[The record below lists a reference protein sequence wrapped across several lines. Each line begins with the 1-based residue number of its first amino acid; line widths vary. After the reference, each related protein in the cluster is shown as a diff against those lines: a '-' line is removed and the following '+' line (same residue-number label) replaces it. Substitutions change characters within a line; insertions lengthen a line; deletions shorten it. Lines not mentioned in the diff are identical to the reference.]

1 MEVKITPT
9 RLCGTIEAPPSKS
22 YLHRLI
28 IAAFLSGGEV
38 KIKTGELSDDA
49 FATIGAVKSLGA
61 EIIYEGEFVTV
72 KRNADFAPKT
82 PVIVFCGESG
92 STLRFLMP
100 VAAALGIPAT
110 FKGKG
115 RLSSRPVD
123 ALLTCMNSFGKV
135 AEGLNVTGKLQANDF
150 VLDGSISSQYITGML
165 FALSFLGGGSL
176 TVLGK
181 EVSRG
186 YVDIT
191 LEVLKKFGVKIEKS
205 GATFRIKSGFTANNK
220 EVSPEGDWSGAAFLL
235 SLGAVTGDVTV
246 TGLAFPSGQ
255 GDSEI
260 LGILKAFGAET
271 ELIGVRE
278 AGARAG
284 KDGKNVKNG
293 KLGAKNETGVRVRA
307 GALSGITVDLEN
319 IPDLAQTVAAVAAFA
334 KGKTTLY
341 SADRLRLKESDRIEA
356 IIKTLGAAGIKAE
369 YSSGRG
375 GTITIYG
382 GLPVG
387 AKFSGGGDHRTVMS
401 AAVLAAGAEG
411 VSEICGAEAAAKSY
425 PEFFNDMKRLGG
437 KADVLI

>member
-100 VAAALGIPAT
+100 VAAALGIPAEFT
-110 FKGKG
+110 GSG
-115 RLSSRPVD
+115 RLCMRPVE
-123 ALLTCMNSFGKV
+123 ALERCMNGFQKTADGRRI
-135 AEGLNVTGKLQANDF
+135 TGKLVAGDY
-150 VLDGSISSQYITGML
+150 VLDGSVSSQYVTGML

-235 SLGAVTGDVTV
+235 SLGAVSGEVAV
-246 TGLAFPSGQ
+246 KGLSFPSEQ

-260 LGILKAFGAET
+260 VKILQKFGAET
-271 ELIGVRE
+271 EVVRDDSRKKDADNSLTTVIKVKAKKLNGV
-278 AGARAG
+278 
-284 KDGKNVKNG
+284 
-293 KLGAKNETGVRVRA
+293 
-307 GALSGITVDLEN
+307 TVDLEN
-319 IPDLAQTVAAVAAFA
+319 VPDLAQTVAAVAAFA

>member
-28 IAAFLSGGEV
+28 IAAFLSGGEI

-61 EIIYEGEFVTV
+61 KITAGEGYITV
-72 KRNADFAPKT
+72 KRNADFKPQS
-82 PVIVFCGESG
+82 PVEVFCGESG

-100 VAAALGIPAT
+100 VAAALGIPAE

-115 RLSSRPVD
+115 RLPSRPVD

-135 AEGLNVTGKLQANDF
+135 AERLNVTGKLQANDY

-176 TVLGK
+176 KILGE

-186 YVDIT
+186 YVGIT
-191 LEVLKKFGVKIEKS
+191 LEVLKKFGVKIEKK
-205 GATFRIKSGFTANNK
+205 GDTFYIKSGFSVK
-220 EVSPEGDWSGAAFLL
+220 SGEFIPEGDWSGAAFTL

-246 TGLAFPSGQ
+246 TGLSFPSEQ

-260 LGILKAFGAET
+260 LEILKAFGAET
-271 ELIGVRE
+271 ELTGVRE
-278 AGARAG
+278 ARAEKNG
-284 KDGKNVKNG
+284 KGVKNG
-293 KLGAKNETGVRVRA
+293 AKSETGVRVRA

-382 GLPVG
+382 GSPVG
-387 AKFSGGGDHRTVMS
+387 AEFSGGGDHRTVMS

-411 VSEICGAEAAAKSY
+411 VSDICGAEAAAKSY

>member
-61 EIIYEGEFVTV
+61 KITAGEGYITV
-72 KRNADFAPKT
+72 KRNADFKPQS
-82 PVIVFCGESG
+82 PVTVFCGESG

-100 VAAALGIPAT
+100 VAAALGIPAEFT
-110 FKGKG
+110 GSG
-115 RLSSRPVD
+115 RLCMRPVE
-123 ALLTCMNSFGKV
+123 ALERCMNGFQKTADGRRI
-135 AEGLNVTGKLQANDF
+135 TGKLVAGDY
-150 VLDGSISSQYITGML
+150 VLDGSVSSQYVTGML

-235 SLGAVTGDVTV
+235 SLGAVSGEVAV
-246 TGLAFPSGQ
+246 KGLSFPSEQ

-260 LGILKAFGAET
+260 VKILQKFGAET
-271 ELIGVRE
+271 EVVRDNSRKKDADNSLTTVIKVKAKKLNGV
-278 AGARAG
+278 
-284 KDGKNVKNG
+284 
-293 KLGAKNETGVRVRA
+293 
-307 GALSGITVDLEN
+307 TVDLEN
-319 IPDLAQTVAAVAAFA
+319 VPDLAQTIAAVAAFA

>member
-38 KIKTGELSDDA
+38 KIKTGELSEDA

-61 EIIYEGEFVTV
+61 TVTTGEGYIEV
-72 KRNADFAPKT
+72 KRNADFKPQS
-82 PVIVFCGESG
+82 PVTVFCGESG
-92 STLRFLMP
+92 STLRFLLP

-115 RLSSRPVD
+115 RLLSRPTD
-123 ALLTCMNSFGKV
+123 ALLTCMNSCGKV
-135 AEGLNVTGKLQANDF
+135 AEGLNVTGKLKANDY

-176 TVLGK
+176 KILGE

-191 LEVLKKFGVKIEKS
+191 LEVLEKFGVNTEKN
-205 GATFRIKSGFTANNK
+205 GDTFYIKSGFSVKGGEFA
-220 EVSPEGDWSGAAFLL
+220 PEGDWSGAAFML

-246 TGLAFPSGQ
+246 TGLSFPSGQ
-255 GDSEI
+255 GDVEI
-260 LGILKAFGAET
+260 LKILKAFGAET
-271 ELIGVRE
+271 E
-278 AGARAG
+278 ASAH
-284 KDGKNVKNG
+284 
-293 KLGAKNETGVRVRA
+293 GVRVKA
-307 GALSGITVDLEN
+307 KALSGITVDLEN

-334 KGKTTLY
+334 KGKTTLQ

-369 YSSGRG
+369 YSIGRG
-375 GTITIYG
+375 GTITVYG
-382 GLPVG
+382 GSPVG
-387 AKFSGGGDHRTVMS
+387 ARFSGGGDHRTVMS

>member
-100 VAAALGIPAT
+100 VAAALGIPAEFT
-110 FKGKG
+110 GSG
-115 RLSSRPVD
+115 RLCMRPVE
-123 ALLTCMNSFGKV
+123 ALERCMNGFQKTADGRRI
-135 AEGLNVTGKLQANDF
+135 TGKLVAGDY
-150 VLDGSISSQYITGML
+150 VLDGSVSSQYVTGML

-191 LEVLKKFGVKIEKS
+191 LEVLKKFGVKIEKN

-235 SLGAVTGDVTV
+235 SLGAVSGEVAV
-246 TGLAFPSGQ
+246 KGLSFPSGQ

-271 ELIGVRE
+271 ELTGSRE

-284 KDGKNVKNG
+284 KDGKSVKNG
-293 KLGAKNETGVRVRA
+293 KNGAKNETGVRVRA

-319 IPDLAQTVAAVAAFA
+319 VPDLAQTVAAVAAFA

-375 GTITIYG
+375 GTITVYG
-382 GLPVG
+382 GKPVG

-425 PEFFNDMKRLGG
+425 PEFFNDLKRLGG

>member
-61 EIIYEGEFVTV
+61 KITAGEGYIAV
-72 KRNADFAPKT
+72 KRNADFKPQS
-82 PVIVFCGESG
+82 PVTVFCGESG
-92 STLRFLMP
+92 STLRFLLP
-100 VAAALGIPAT
+100 VTAALGIPAT

-191 LEVLKKFGVKIEKS
+191 LEVLKKFGVKIEKN
-205 GATFRIKSGFTANNK
+205 GDTFYIKSGFSVK
-220 EVSPEGDWSGAAFLL
+220 GGEFIPEGDWSGAAFLL
-235 SLGAVTGDVTV
+235 SLGAVSGEVAV
-246 TGLAFPSGQ
+246 KGLSFPSEQ

-260 LGILKAFGAET
+260 VKILQKFGAET
-271 ELIGVRE
+271 EVVRDDS
-278 AGARAG
+278 RK
-284 KDGKNVKNG
+284 KDADNSLTTVIKVKAK
-293 KLGAKNETGVRVRA
+293 KLN
-307 GALSGITVDLEN
+307 GITVDLEN
-319 IPDLAQTVAAVAAFA
+319 IPDLAQTIAAVAAFA
-334 KGKTTLY
+334 NGKTELK
-341 SADRLRLKESDRIEA
+341 SADRLRLKESDRINA
-356 IIKTLGAAGIKAE
+356 IITTLGAAGIKAE
-369 YSSGRG
+369 YSSAAG
-375 GTITIYG
+375 GTITVYG
-382 GLPVG
+382 GKPVG

-411 VSEICGAEAAAKSY
+411 VSFISGAEAAAKSY
-425 PEFFNDMKRLGG
+425 PEFFNDLKRLGG
-437 KADVLI
+437 KADVLV

>member
-38 KIKTGELSDDA
+38 KIKTGELSEDA

-61 EIIYEGEFVTV
+61 TVTTGEGYITV
-72 KRNADFAPKT
+72 KRNADFKPQS
-82 PVIVFCGESG
+82 PVTVFCGESG
-92 STLRFLMP
+92 STLRFLLP

-123 ALLTCMNSFGKV
+123 ALLTCMNSCGKV
-135 AEGLNVTGKLQANDF
+135 AEGLNVTGKLKANDY
-150 VLDGSISSQYITGML
+150 VLDGSVSSQYVTGML

-176 TVLGK
+176 KVLGK

-191 LEVLKKFGVKIEKS
+191 LEVLEKFGVKTEKN
-205 GATFRIKSGFTANNK
+205 GDTFYIKSGFSVKGGEFA
-220 EVSPEGDWSGAAFLL
+220 PEGDWSGAAFML

-246 TGLAFPSGQ
+246 TGLSVSSGQ
-255 GDSEI
+255 GDVEI
-260 LGILKAFGAET
+260 LKILKAFGAET
-271 ELIGVRE
+271 ETI
-278 AGARAG
+278 AH
-284 KDGKNVKNG
+284 
-293 KLGAKNETGVRVRA
+293 GVRVKA
-307 GALSGITVDLEN
+307 KALNGITVDLDN

-334 KGKTTLY
+334 KGKTTLQ

-369 YSSGRG
+369 YSVGRG
-375 GTITIYG
+375 GTITVYG
-382 GLPVG
+382 GSPVG
-387 AKFSGGGDHRTVMS
+387 ARFSGGGDHRTVMS
-401 AAVLAAGAEG
+401 AAVIAAGAEG

-437 KADVLI
+437 KADVII

>member
-61 EIIYEGEFVTV
+61 KITAGEGYITV
-72 KRNADFAPKT
+72 KRNADFKPQS
-82 PVIVFCGESG
+82 PVTVFCGESG
-92 STLRFLMP
+92 STLRFLLP

-220 EVSPEGDWSGAAFLL
+220 EVSPEGDWSGAAFTL

-260 LGILKAFGAET
+260 VKILQKFGAET
-271 ELIGVRE
+271 EIVRDDSRKKDADNSLTTVIKVKAKKLNGV
-278 AGARAG
+278 
-284 KDGKNVKNG
+284 
-293 KLGAKNETGVRVRA
+293 
-307 GALSGITVDLEN
+307 TVDLEN
-319 IPDLAQTVAAVAAFA
+319 VPDLAQTVAAVAAFA

>member
-28 IAAFLSGGEV
+28 IAAFLSGREV

-61 EIIYEGEFVTV
+61 KITAGEGYIAV
-72 KRNADFAPKT
+72 KRNADFKPQS
-82 PVIVFCGESG
+82 PVTVFCGESG

-100 VAAALGIPAT
+100 VAAAVGIPAT

-191 LEVLKKFGVKIEKS
+191 LEVLKKFGVKIEKN
-205 GATFRIKSGFTANNK
+205 GDTFYIKSGFSIK
-220 EVSPEGDWSGAAFLL
+220 DGEFVPEGDWSGAAFLL

-246 TGLAFPSGQ
+246 TGLSFPSEQ

-271 ELIGVRE
+271 EVVRDDS
-278 AGARAG
+278 RK
-284 KDGKNVKNG
+284 KDADNSLTTVIKVKAK
-293 KLGAKNETGVRVRA
+293 KLN
-307 GALSGITVDLEN
+307 GITVDLEN

-425 PEFFNDMKRLGG
+425 PEFFNDLKRLGG

>member
-28 IAAFLSGGEV
+28 IAAFLSGGET
-38 KIKTGELSDDA
+38 KIRTGELSEDA
-49 FATIGAVKSLGA
+49 VATLGAVKSLGA

-100 VAAALGIPAT
+100 VAAALGIFAEFT
-110 FKGKG
+110 GSG
-115 RLSSRPVD
+115 RLCMRPVE
-123 ALLTCMNSFGKV
+123 ALERCMNGFQKTADGRRI
-135 AEGLNVTGKLQANDF
+135 TGKLVAGDY
-150 VLDGSISSQYITGML
+150 VLDGSVSSQYVTGML

-205 GATFRIKSGFTANNK
+205 GATFRIKSGFTANNG

-235 SLGAVTGDVTV
+235 SLGAVSGEVAV
-246 TGLAFPSGQ
+246 KGLAFPSEQ

-260 LGILKAFGAET
+260 VRILQKFGAET
-271 ELIGVRE
+271 EVVRDDS
-278 AGARAG
+278 RK
-284 KDGKNVKNG
+284 KDADNSRTTVIKVKAK
-293 KLGAKNETGVRVRA
+293 KLN
-307 GALSGITVDLEN
+307 GITVDLEN
-319 IPDLAQTVAAVAAFA
+319 VPDLAQTIAAVAAFA
-334 KGKTTLY
+334 NGKTELK
-341 SADRLRLKESDRIEA
+341 SADRLRLKESDRINA
-356 IIKTLGAAGIKAE
+356 IITTLGAAGIKAE
-369 YSSGRG
+369 YSLAAG
-375 GTITIYG
+375 GTITVYG
-382 GLPVG
+382 GKPVG

-411 VSEICGAEAAAKSY
+411 VSFISGAEAVAKSY
-425 PEFFNDMKRLGG
+425 PEFFNDLKRLGG
-437 KADVLI
+437 KADVLV